1 MAKRKKEPEIR
12 LPKIKQLPSGAWHTR
27 VLIENRRVS
36 ITKDTYDECV
46 AEYLALKNGVIEAK
60 AAPGKRGKTL
70 GDTLDKYIAARKGF
84 KSPSTIYAYESYRKQ
99 RFQSMMAADVYTTT
113 DEQWQAAIRREARSL
128 SPKYIKNVWML
139 ISAAIFEET
148 GRRPRV
154 TLPEKEH
161 NEKPYLDPDQIPV
174 FLQAIKGESIEIAA
188 LLELSSLRRSEM
200 LALTWDKVDFKNE
213 IIYVHGARVAGDG
226 GKLVHKKQNKN
237 DSPRRT
243 VPIIEPLMEALKAV
257 DNKEGYV
264 VNLTGGWICTRI
276 NEICSANGLPKVGN
290 HGLRHSFASLAYHLQ
305 MPKKIAMK
313 IGGWADDE
321 TMHKIYTHV
330 AQKDIAKMAQGFR
343 NFFSSSPSANGK
355 IGNKIGNEK

>member
-12 LPKIKQLPSGAWHTR
+12 LPKIKQLPSGAWRTR
-27 VLIENRRVS
+27 IYIDGRTVS
-36 ITKDTYDECV
+36 ITKPTYDECA
-46 AEYLALKNGVIEAK
+46 AEYLAMKHGVIEAK
-60 AAPGKRGKTL
+60 TVPMKHGVPL
-70 GDTLDKYIAARKGF
+70 GDALDKYISTRKGF

-113 DEQWQAAIRREARSL
+113 DEQWQAAIRREAKSL

-161 NEKPYLDPDQIPV
+161 NEKPHLDPDQIPV
-174 FLQAIKGESIEIAA
+174 FLNAIKGDSIEIAA

-237 DSPRRT
+237 DSSRRT
-243 VPIIEPLMEALKAV
+243 IPIVAPLMEALKSV
-257 DNKEGYV
+257 DHKEGYV
-264 VNLTGGWICTRI
+264 VTLSGGWICTKI
-276 NEICSANGLPKVGN
+276 NKICAANGLPKVGN
-290 HGLRHSFASLAYHLQ
+290 HGLRHSFASLTYHLQ
-305 MPKKIAMK
+305 IPEKIAME
-313 IGGWADDE
+313 IGGWADDG
-321 TMHKIYTHV
+321 TMHKIYTHL
-330 AQKDIAKMAQGFR
+330 AQKDIAKRAQDFR
-343 NFFSSSPSANGK
+343 NFFVADADK
-355 IGNKIGNEK
+355 KERI

>member
-70 GDTLDKYIAARKGF
+70 GNALDKYIAARKGF

-113 DEQWQAAIRREARSL
+113 DEQWQAAIRREAKSL

-154 TLPEKEH
+154 TLPEKEY
-161 NEKPYLDPDQIPV
+161 NEKPFLDPDQIPV
-174 FLQAIKGESIEIAA
+174 FVNAIKGEPIEIAA

-200 LALTWDKVDFKNE
+200 LALTWDNVDLENE
-213 IIYVHGARVAGDG
+213 IIYVRGARVAGDG

-237 DSPRRT
+237 DSSRRV
-243 VPIIEPLMEALKAV
+243 VPIIEPLMEALKLV
-257 DNKEGYV
+257 DHREGYV
-264 VNLTGGWICTRI
+264 VNLTGGWVGTRI

-305 MPKKIAMK
+305 IPEKIAME
-313 IGGWADDE
+313 IGGWADDG
-321 TMHKIYTHV
+321 TMHKIYTHL
-330 AQKDIAKMAQGFR
+330 AQKDIAKRAQDFR

-355 IGNKIGNEK
+355 IGNRIGNEK